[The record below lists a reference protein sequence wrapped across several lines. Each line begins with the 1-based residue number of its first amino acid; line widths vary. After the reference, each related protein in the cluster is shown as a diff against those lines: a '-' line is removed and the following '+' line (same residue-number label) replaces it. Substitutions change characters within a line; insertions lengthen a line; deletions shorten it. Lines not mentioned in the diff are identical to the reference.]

1 MKKSIYFLFT
11 KSVGLYINFLSFLLP
26 KKAIQ
31 LAYTLFSEPRDG
43 KLSKNKLPT
52 ILQET
57 EQETHH
63 HNGAH
68 FQTYTWKGNDTIVL
82 LAHGWESNA
91 SRWEKILP
99 YLRSSGSTIIAIDA
113 PAHGLSSG
121 KEFNIPLYA
130 AFIDVLVGKFKPQYL
145 IGHSLGG
152 KTCLYYQSTYL
163 NNSIEKTVLLGSPS
177 DFKIILNNYIEM
189 LSLNSTIS
197 RGLEAHYLN
206 HFKLKLEHFS
216 GKFFATAIPTKA
228 FIAHDTED
236 KVVLFEEGKK
246 IASTWKDAIFIE
258 TSGLGHSMHSD
269 ELYKKVSQFL
279 FE

>member
-11 KSVGLYINFLSFLLP
+11 KSVGFYINFLSFLLP
-26 KKAIQ
+26 KKATQ

-43 KLSKNKLPT
+43 KLSKDKLPA

-57 EQETHH
+57 EQETYH

-99 YLRSSGSTIIAIDA
+99 YLRKSGSTIIAIDA

-121 KEFNIPLYA
+121 KEFNIPQYA
-130 AFIDVLVGKFKPQYL
+130 AFIAILVGKFKPQYL

-152 KTCLYYQSTYL
+152 KTCLYYQSTYQD
-163 NNSIEKTVLLGSPS
+163 NSIEKTVLLGSPS
-177 DFKIILNNYIEM
+177 DFKIILNNYIKM
-189 LSLNSTIS
+189 LSLNSKIS
-197 RGLEAHYLN
+197 RGLEDHYLN

-216 GKFFATAIPTKA
+216 GKVFASSIPTKGL
-228 FIAHDTED
+228 IAHDKED
-236 KVVLFEEGKK
+236 TVVLFEEGKK
-246 IASTWKDAIFIE
+246 IASSWKDAVFIE
-258 TSGLGHSMHSD
+258 TRGLGHSMHSD
-269 ELYKKVSQFL
+269 ELYKKVSKFL

>member
-11 KSVGLYINFLSFLLP
+11 KSVGFYINFLSFILP
-26 KKAIQ
+26 KKATQ

-43 KLSKNKLPT
+43 KLSKDKLPA

-57 EQETHH
+57 EQETYH

-99 YLRSSGSTIIAIDA
+99 YLRKSGSTIIAIDA

-121 KEFNIPLYA
+121 KEFNIPQYA
-130 AFIDVLVGKFKPQYL
+130 AFIDILVSKFKPQYL

-152 KTCLYYQSTYL
+152 KTCLYYQSTYQ

-177 DFKIILNNYIEM
+177 DFNIILNNYIAM
-189 LSLNSTIS
+189 LSLNSIIS

-206 HFKLKLEHFS
+206 HFKLKIEHFS
-216 GKFFATAIPTKA
+216 GKVFATAIPTKG